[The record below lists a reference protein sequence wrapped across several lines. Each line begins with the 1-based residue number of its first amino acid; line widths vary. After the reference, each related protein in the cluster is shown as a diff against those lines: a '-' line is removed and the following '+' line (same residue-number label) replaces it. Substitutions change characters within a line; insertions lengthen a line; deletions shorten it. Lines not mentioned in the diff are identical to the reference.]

1 MVIRRLYELREDND
15 LKQRDVAAYL
25 NVAQRTYSG
34 YETGNRD
41 IPLFLLIKLA
51 MFYNTSVDYMLDLTD
66 EIKPYPRKI

>member
-34 YETGNRD
+34 YETGN
-41 IPLFLLIKLA
+41 IGPCNKAHYVL
-51 MFYNTSVDYMLDLTD
+51 
-66 EIKPYPRKI
+66 

>member
-34 YETGNRD
+34 YET
-41 IPLFLLIKLA
+41 LSLIH
-51 MFYNTSVDYMLDLTD
+51 
-66 EIKPYPRKI
+66 I